1 MHGPTLVNWLLALLT
16 ATAGAHCLARL
27 RHAPGSPHAPDAP
40 HALHTACAPS
50 PAPPSATHPTG
61 PRRLLARETDAAE
74 ALMGLGMAGMAVT
87 GAAVPAS
94 VWAWLFGIPAAV
106 FLLAAAGTPDR
117 RGHRLHH
124 AVGGLAMAYAAL
136 AMTASHG
143 HHHHVPSTGAPLL
156 TGALLLYFG
165 AYSLWTGTRLLHA
178 PDGTVTVGTAGL
190 PQACRLTMGIGMF
203 AMLLGL

>member
-16 ATAGAHCLARL
+16 ATAGAYCLTRL
-27 RHAPGSPHAPDAP
+27 RQAPGPPDATGSPHSS
-40 HALHTACAPS
+40 HSACS
-50 PAPPSATHPTG
+50 PAPTPTATAAPTTG
-61 PRRLLARETDAAE
+61 AHRLLAREADAAE
-74 ALMGLGMAGMAVT
+74 ALMGLGMAAMALT

-94 VWAWLFGIPAAV
+94 VWAWLFGLPAAV
-106 FLLAAAGTPDR
+106 FLLAAAGARGR

-124 AVGGLAMAYAAL
+124 AIGGLAMTYAAL
-136 AMTASHG
+136 AMTASPG
-143 HHHHVPSTGAPLL
+143 HHHAPSTGAPLL

-165 AYSLWTGTRLLHA
+165 AYSLWAGTRLLHA

-203 AMLLGL
+203 AMLLGM